1 MPEPLDY
8 RNGPQEWDTPTI
20 PLKPQPGRLSPSLGD
35 STNADN
41 AQTMPAA
48 PFRPDAPRGAS
59 RMGSSAPPLAPQRTA
74 YLPYQQTP
82 VRQSQPQWGGYRPA
96 GHRRFGRVVRLVVL
110 AVVVVAVVLLSVA
123 GLRAYAFGKAISAQN
138 PLSTQTGYMSGVGRV
153 NVVVLGYG
161 GAGHDGA
168 NLTDSLMVISMV
180 PGNHATTLISV
191 PRDLW
196 VQVPPGSGRY
206 AKINVAYQDGLN
218 SGFGGLPPGREA
230 GGAEAARKVS
240 DVLGI
245 DVPYW
250 LTIDFHG
257 FRELVDALGGV
268 DITVPT
274 AFTARYPS
282 NDDPTVDASWK
293 TIHFNTGMQHMN
305 GEQAIEYARARY
317 VLQPLSEGTDFARSA
332 RQQIL
337 IRAILS
343 RARQPGAW
351 PGISGATDA
360 LQRSLYTNLSLADLA
375 LFSQKLDLNSA
386 QRVGLQDV
394 LVDGQ
399 SGDGQDILLPTNG
412 DWNAIKQYISSH
424 LKN

>member
-1 MPEPLDY
+1 MPEPLEY
-8 RNGPQEWDTPTI
+8 RNGPQEWDTPTL
-20 PLKPQPGRLSPSLGD
+20 PLGSHPDRLSPPLTD
-35 STNADN
+35 AVNAAN
-41 AQTMPAA
+41 MPTLPAARGRPAA
-48 PFRPDAPRGAS
+48 P
-59 RMGSSAPPLAPQRTA
+59 RMGSSASPIAPQRTS
-74 YLPYQQTP
+74 YLPHQQMP
-82 VRQSQPQWGGYRPA
+82 ARQRQQWGGYPPA
-96 GHRRFGRVVRLVVL
+96 GHPRWRRVLRMVVL
-110 AVVVVAVVLLSVA
+110 LAVVLLVVLLSTA
-123 GLRAYAFGKAISAQN
+123 GVRAYAFGKAISAQS
-138 PLSTQTGYMSGVGRV
+138 PLGTQTGYMSGAGRV

-168 NLTDSLMVISMV
+168 NLTDSLMVMSMV
-180 PGNHATTLISV
+180 PGDHATTLISV

-196 VQVPPGSGRY
+196 VQVPPGSGQY

-218 SGFGGLPPGREA
+218 SGFGGLPAGREA
-230 GGAEAARKVS
+230 GGAEAAQKVS

-268 DITVPT
+268 DINVPT
-274 AFTARYPS
+274 AFTARYPN
-282 NDDPTVDASWK
+282 NDDAAVDPSWK

-351 PGISGATDA
+351 PGITGATDA

-375 LFSQKLDLNSA
+375 LFAQKLDLTTA

-394 LVDGQ
+394 LVDGR

-424 LKN
+424 LKS

>member
-8 RNGPQEWDTPTI
+8 RNDPQEWDAPTL
-20 PLKPQPGRLSPSLGD
+20 PLRPQPGRLSSSLSD
-35 STNADN
+35 ATNEAG
-41 AQTMPAA
+41 AATQPAA
-48 PFRPDAPRGAS
+48 PFRLDAPRGAT
-59 RMGSSAPPLAPQRTA
+59 RMGSSAPPLAPQRTS

-82 VRQSQPQWGGYRPA
+82 VRQSRQQWGGYRPA
-96 GHRRFGRVVRLVVL
+96 GHRRRWRVVRLVVL
-110 AVVVVAVVLLSVA
+110 AVVVLAVVLASMAAV
-123 GLRAYAFGKAISAQN
+123 RAYAFGNAISAQS
-138 PLSTQTGYMSGVGRV
+138 PLSTQTGYMSGAGRV

-180 PGNHATTLISV
+180 PGDHATTLISV

-196 VQVPPGSGRY
+196 VQVPPGSGQY
-206 AKINVAYQDGLN
+206 AKINVAYQDGLSN
-218 SGFGGLPPGREA
+218 GFGGLPAGREA

-240 DVLGI
+240 DVLGV

-274 AFTARYPS
+274 AFTARYPA
-282 NDDPTVDASWK
+282 NDDPTIDASWK
-293 TIHFNTGMQHMN
+293 TIHFNTGTQHMN

-351 PGISGATDA
+351 PGITGATDA

-375 LFSQKLDLNSA
+375 LFAQKLDLNSA

-399 SGDGQDILLPTNG
+399 SNGGQDILLPTNG
-412 DWNAIKQYISSH
+412 DWNAIKQYVSSH